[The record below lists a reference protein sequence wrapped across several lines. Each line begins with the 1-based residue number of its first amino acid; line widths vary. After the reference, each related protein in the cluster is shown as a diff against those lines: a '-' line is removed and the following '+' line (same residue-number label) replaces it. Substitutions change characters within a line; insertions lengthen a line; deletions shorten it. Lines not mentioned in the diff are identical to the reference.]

1 MLNSYNA
8 DNAEFGLRSD
18 KLELLAGS
26 YKLIGYYLYDKLNK
40 QIYAGTPSNYQFSVV
55 AGGLK
60 ETRVVCRCSSPR
72 VGQLQLVKH
81 GLPETEA
88 ASRANSG
95 YEDYRSLISRVSIL
109 R

>member
-1 MLNSYNA
+1 MLYNGNTIEQTLMLNSYNA

-60 ETRVVCRCSSPR
+60 EQELFVDAVARGRC
-72 VGQLQLVKH
+72 V
-81 GLPETEA
+81 
-88 ASRANSG
+88 
-95 YEDYRSLISRVSIL
+95 
-109 R
+109 